1 MRDARV
7 AAKNVTKRYERYGLE
22 AQRRATN
29 DPMLSTNP
37 LPFDDHLIDFCD
49 RDSNWGPLLF
59 LRPERKE
66 RMSQARTAAGAVL
79 LGIPLGLLGSIL
91 MSLFGSFMHQPA
103 PGLFYFPVVLTVG
116 YWLVAQFTLARAWN
130 QRASRLA
137 RWG

>member
-1 MRDARV
+1 MAP
-7 AAKNVTKRYERYGLE
+7 
-22 AQRRATN
+22 RRATI
-29 DPMLSTNP
+29 DPMLSSNP

-59 LRPERKE
+59 LRPERKQ
-66 RMSQARTAAGAVL
+66 RMSQGRTAAGAVL

-91 MSLFGSFMHQPA
+91 MNLFALVMNQRA
-103 PGLFYFPVVLTVG
+103 PGLLYFPVVLTVG

-130 QRASRLA
+130 QRAARLA